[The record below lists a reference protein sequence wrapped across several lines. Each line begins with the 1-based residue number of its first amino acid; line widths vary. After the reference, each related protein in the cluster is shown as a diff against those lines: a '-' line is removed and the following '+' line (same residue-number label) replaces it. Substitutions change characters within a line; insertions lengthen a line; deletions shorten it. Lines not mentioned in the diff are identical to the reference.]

1 MAAIFELKGSLVVHP
16 TPGFVVKTKIV
27 EGKGDHLY
35 STKVFINICHDSQV
49 PRPPTDFDAAV
60 TFPMIVDNQWEIP
73 VIVSPEKRASD
84 KKGVPSFVYDCC
96 MNSECFQWIQI
107 NKDLKLITVEWCIEA
122 VELMHELVLEREY
135 SVPKMLQKGEL
146 SNTEVSSD
154 EMANGLQKWIHEL
167 KHNETLGLI
176 EALEPR
182 EEEEETELPDLMNI
196 GGSRLRPLIEE
207 IGEMSIED
215 RGSKKSLVLEV
226 GEPEE
231 KGGEKATNTDKKR
244 GEEILS
250 DEISLMEALGTKK
263 LISLSK
269 EGLPSSKL
277 EPYTFSITS
286 GTQNSDFYVKFESA
300 QLTDMLEVSYHEN
313 FIRIVNL
320 DPNRSLTRENRLDVA
335 IPPKATPYKCFIVK
349 DILYVFCHLR

>member
-1 MAAIFELKGSLVVHP
+1 MAAIFELKGSLVVNP
-16 TPGFVVKTKIV
+16 IPGFVVKTKIV

-35 STKVFINICHDSQV
+35 STKMFINICHDSQV

-107 NKDLKLITVEWCIEA
+107 NKDLKLIAVEWCIEA
-122 VELMHELVLEREY
+122 VELMHELVLERVY

-154 EMANGLQKWIHEL
+154 EMANGLQKRIQEL
-167 KHNETLGLI
+167 KQNETLGLI
-176 EALEPR
+176 EALEPG
-182 EEEEETELPDLMNI
+182 EEEQDTELPDLMNI
-196 GGSRLRPLIEE
+196 GGSRLKPLIEE
-207 IGEMSIED
+207 IEEMSIED
-215 RGSKKSLVLEV
+215 RGVKEPLVLEV
-226 GEPEE
+226 GEPGD
-231 KGGEKATNTDKKR
+231 KGGEEVTTTDKKR
-244 GEEILS
+244 DEEMLN
-250 DEISLMEALGTKK
+250 DELSLMEARATRK

-269 EGLPSSKL
+269 EGLPASKP

-286 GTQNSDFYVKFESA
+286 GTRSSDFYIKFESA
-300 QLTDMLEVSYHEN
+300 QLTDMVEISYHEN

-320 DPNRSLTRENRLDVA
+320 DPNRFLTRENHLDVA
-335 IPPKATPYKCFIVK
+335 IPPRATPYKCFIVK